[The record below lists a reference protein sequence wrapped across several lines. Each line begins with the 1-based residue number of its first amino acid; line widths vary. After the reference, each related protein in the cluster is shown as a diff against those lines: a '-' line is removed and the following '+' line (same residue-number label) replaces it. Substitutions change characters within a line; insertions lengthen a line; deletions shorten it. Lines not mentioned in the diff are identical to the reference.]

1 MPESEYA
8 RSVSAVEVAAF
19 GEEGGMDLMGWWNA
33 VLRMRLGG
41 KGILGGGGV
50 SNMIVKCL

>member
-1 MPESEYA
+1 M
-8 RSVSAVEVAAF
+8 SAVEVAAF